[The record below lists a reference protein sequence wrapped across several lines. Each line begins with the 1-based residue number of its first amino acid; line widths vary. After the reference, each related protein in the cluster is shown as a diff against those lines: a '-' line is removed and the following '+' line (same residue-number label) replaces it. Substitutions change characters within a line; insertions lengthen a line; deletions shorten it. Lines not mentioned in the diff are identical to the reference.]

1 MSKITPSH
9 LFLAFCFCNID
20 YLSHSQAWLK
30 FVLMAKRA
38 SSEVILATLEPVL
51 SIDMLYD
58 SDKSFKLWTSF
69 FMRIT
74 VNIK

>member
-1 MSKITPSH
+1 
-9 LFLAFCFCNID
+9 
-20 YLSHSQAWLK
+20 
-30 FVLMAKRA
+30 MAKRA
-38 SSEVILATLEPVL
+38 SSEVILATLESVL

-58 SDKSFKLWTSF
+58 SDKSFKLWTLF